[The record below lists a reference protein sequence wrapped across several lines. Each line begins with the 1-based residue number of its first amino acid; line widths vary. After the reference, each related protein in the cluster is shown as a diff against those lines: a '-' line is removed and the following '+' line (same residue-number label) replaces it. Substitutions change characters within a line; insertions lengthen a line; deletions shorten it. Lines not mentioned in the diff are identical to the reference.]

1 MLSAS
6 AITEKAMDVI
16 VAEIMVPPL
25 AENVEISASL
35 LRAIR
40 ARRHVE
46 KMWRVAGDVNRAW
59 KRASY
64 AERKSRPEPA
74 AALLCKEAWEQWNLA
89 RSVARAAENEAE
101 EAESVA
107 LKDEIERLRNYSAA
121 EILCAEVTTLRAE
134 VTSLRSEVTSLRAE
148 VTSLLE

>member
-1 MLSAS
+1 
-6 AITEKAMDVI
+6 MDVI

-35 LRAIR
+35 LRALR

-46 KMWRVAGDVNRAW
+46 KMWRVAGDTNRAW

-64 AERKSRPEPA
+64 AERKSRPEPDA
-74 AALLCKEAWEQWNLA
+74 ARLCKEAWEQWNLA
-89 RSVARAAENEAE
+89 RSVARAAENEAN

-107 LKDEIERLRNYSAA
+107 LKDEIKRLRNYSEA
-121 EILCAEVTTLRAE
+121 EILRAE
-134 VTSLRSEVTSLRAE
+134 VISLRSEVTSLRAK
-148 VTSLLE
+148 VITLHDKVISLLE